1 MKKLSILLLVG
12 VLLGA
17 CSAWAGIVGSTD
29 PNAFDDPVAW
39 CTNFTCDTVP
49 ATQYG
54 SPQTWLSAGSRT
66 GMIGLVSSQNMEIR
80 QQGLTWNG
88 NFAANEGIVYNGVL
102 DGNNPGGILVSL
114 DAPQLGVGAFIQDNY
129 FEPFTATITLYDA
142 AFNLLGTFSA
152 PGVSD
157 TNVGTAL
164 FIGASDSIADISY
177 ALFDVDDGVNPE
189 DFAIGTFQIQTGAP
203 VPEPGTLLILGP
215 SALGLYGILRRRVGQ
230 KEVQ

>member
-17 CSAWAGIVGSTD
+17 CSAWAGIIGSTD
-29 PNAFDDPVAW
+29 PSQFDDPVAW
-39 CTNFTCDTVP
+39 CANFTCDTNP

-54 SPQTWLSAGSRT
+54 TPQTWTSVGGKT
-66 GMIGLVSSQNMEIR
+66 GLVGLVSSQNMEMR

-88 NFAANEGIVYNGVL
+88 NFAAGEGIVYNGVL

-114 DAPQLGVGAFIQDNY
+114 DSPQLGMGAFIQDN
-129 FEPFTATITLYDA
+129 FFLPFTATITLYDA
-142 AFNLLGTFSA
+142 GFNLLGTYSA

-164 FIGASDSIADISY
+164 FIGAYDSILDVSY
-177 ALFDVDDGVNPE
+177 ALFDVTDGVNPE
-189 DFAIGTFQIQTGAP
+189 DFAIGTLKLQTEAP
-203 VPEPGTLLILGP
+203 VPEPGTLFILGP
-215 SALGLYGILRRRVGQ
+215 SALGLYGILRRRVGR